1 MIYYLETNS
10 YNPYYNLAFEEYFFN
25 SEAHFDTCIMLWQND
40 KSAIIGRYQ
49 NIFEEI
55 NLNYANEN
63 KIKIVR
69 RNSGGGA
76 VYHDLGNL
84 NYSIITN
91 NQKNND
97 IKTLSFPIIQALKE
111 LGYDVYFSGRNDIFY
126 KDFKISGNAQYITD
140 NKLLHHGTLLIQSD
154 LDILSKVLMPKI
166 KFDDSCALPSIKS
179 KVLNLNDIQNKKIN
193 IEEIKTKIKKNF
205 APDKEYK
212 ISDYD
217 ISKIKKLQEQK
228 YEKKSWNYNKMPE
241 FNFSNKRKFNF
252 GSLEVNCLIEN
263 KKIKQIV
270 FSGDFF
276 ALCDIEELEKNLIG
290 QNIENLN
297 KVKFDNYFKGITTE
311 EVLSLFDVFNFQ
323 T

>member
-10 YNPYYNLAFEEYFFN
+10 NNPYYNLSFEEYFFEN
-25 SEAHFDTCIMLWQND
+25 KAKDDVYVMLWRND

-49 NIFEEI
+49 NIYEEV
-55 NLNYANEN
+55 NLNYAMANN
-63 KIKIVR
+63 IHIVR

-91 NQKNND
+91 SNKNND
-97 IKTLSFPIIQALKE
+97 IKRLSFPIIEALKE
-111 LGYDVYFSGRNDIFY
+111 LGFDVCFKGRNDIFY
-126 KDFKISGNAQYITD
+126 KDFKISGNAQYIKD

-154 LDILSKVLMPKI
+154 LDILSKVLMPKV

-217 ISKIKKLQEQK
+217 ISKIKELQKQK
-228 YEKKSWNYNKMPE
+228 YEKESWNYNKMPE
-241 FNFSNKRKFNF
+241 FNFSNKKRFDF
-252 GSLEVNCLIEN
+252 GTVEINCLIEN
-263 KKIKQIV
+263 CIIKNIE

-276 ALCDIEELEKNLIG
+276 ALGDLEELEKNLIG

-297 KVKFDNYFKGITTE
+297 KVKFDNYFKGITTK
-311 EVLSLFDVFNFQ
+311 EVLKLFDVFNFL